1 MLQARPADMGA
12 AERGALRATLA
23 ALAGAAVSA
32 VAITGV
38 RAVAAKAGAGGLLV
52 SLAVALGGDP
62 AAGRRLA
69 AQLRVRLLPC
79 ETSHC
84 DGLS

>member
-1 MLQARPADMGA
+1 MQARPADMGA
-12 AERGALRATLA
+12 AERGALRARLA
-23 ALAGAAVSA
+23 ALAGAALPA

-69 AQLRVRLLPC
+69 AQLRVRLALC
-79 ETSHC
+79 EISHRA
-84 DGLS
+84 GLS

>member
-1 MLQARPADMGA
+1 MGA